1 MAKTAVSIT
10 KVQAISKRLGEL
22 VIAWAREEHTGQLL
36 YILELQPEQRGKLC
50 GCVCISCASPLT
62 AVNAAKTEWT
72 VRPHFRHHA
81 GTESHSCGVLS
92 ARAALIA
99 ALHEG
104 DMIVLPMSRRSVEFL
119 GLSGKV
125 YETWIELPREKVQI
139 KEVHFSDNVTAAIV
153 LSDGRRLEVQVTGT
167 TDQDADGGITPRI
180 IITVDDPNLATMSP
194 DELRARLVPMIE
206 AGQWCGH
213 WPQPELDAQKLED
226 AKRLAI
232 ESLDW
237 DNSPTSMQAADRR
250 ESLLHKEVKAILD
263 EARSLTIPG
272 WDLNVVSQKGQ
283 VFRHREPFKR
293 VALKSTVLEHRLGR
307 IVPDVVATLPND
319 SELLIEVTV
328 TNHITDERLERI
340 KQVNLPT
347 LEIDFSHMGG
357 IVNRERLRRLVLD
370 EATGKR
376 WLHHPLMNQHLAG
389 LHYRARPVPVDQDL
403 FEPTIR
409 DIRLRTPQEWAQ
421 QYLKAVCEHA
431 AVRWTEVT
439 GSEAEDHQ
447 ERVRE
452 ALAAVE
458 IAGGALRVYGHRIAL
473 DTRLYDHGHTVLER
487 LLSIQ
492 QDKGIGYLYDN
503 GWQVVNTMM
512 TDNGD
517 SAKSWHTLYLIAIST
532 YKPKMTPKQQTKYQ
546 SWRSEVIASVNR
558 GEVTYL
564 RNTQFD
570 DLFKLLFPEMAD
582 SLVKPFGKRPQA
594 MATQSSGAPKKPLSI
609 FPIEA
614 FQRDDLSWIWAVS
627 ADERVQRAED
637 ESVRARHAGVDVK
650 ENGILFHLLRSH
662 HAEQPSRYAA
672 RIARQISITQAEIL
686 RYLHSEGYIKQSGTH
701 ES

>member
-1 MAKTAVSIT
+1 MAKITVSVAKT
-10 KVQAISKRLGEL
+10 ETSGKRLAEL
-22 VIAWAREEHTGQLL
+22 VIAWAREELTGQLL
-36 YILELQPEQRGKLC
+36 YILELQPQQRGKLC

-62 AVNAAKTEWT
+62 AVNAAKAEWT

-125 YETWIELPREKVQI
+125 YETWIEHPREKVQI
-139 KEVHFSDNVTAAIV
+139 NEVHFSDNVTAAIV

-167 TDQDADGGITPRI
+167 TDHDADGGVTPRI
-180 IITVDDPNLATMSP
+180 VITVDDPDLATMSP

-213 WPQPELDAQKLED
+213 WPHPELDAQRLEE

-237 DNSPTSMQAADRR
+237 DDSPTSMQGADRR

-272 WDLNVVSQKGQ
+272 WDLNVVSLKGQ
-283 VFRHREPFKR
+283 VFGRREPFKR
-293 VALKSTVLEHRLGR
+293 VALKSTVLEHRLGQ
-307 IVPDVVATLPND
+307 IVPDVVATLLDN

-328 TNHITDERLERI
+328 TNHITEERLERI

-370 EATGKR
+370 EVTGKR
-376 WLHHPLMNQHLAG
+376 WLHHPLMHQHLAD
-389 LHYRARPVPVDQDL
+389 LNYQARPVPVDQDL

-409 DIRLRTPQEWAQ
+409 DIRSRPPQEWAQ

-439 GSEAEDHQ
+439 GSDTEEHQ
-447 ERVRE
+447 ERIRE

-458 IAGGALRVYGHRIAL
+458 VAGDALRVYGHRIAL

-492 QDKGIGYLYDN
+492 QDRGVGYLYDN

-517 SAKSWHTLYLIAIST
+517 PAKSWHTLYLIAIST
-532 YKPKMTPKQQTKYQ
+532 YRPKMTPKQQAKYQ

-582 SLVKPFGKRPQA
+582 SLTKPFGKRTQEI
-594 MATQSSGAPKKPLSI
+594 ATRSSGTAKKPLSI
-609 FPIEA
+609 LPVEA
-614 FQRDDLSWIWAVS
+614 FQKHDVSWTWALS

-637 ESVRARHAGVDVK
+637 ESVRARHAGVDI
-650 ENGILFHLLRSH
+650 EDDGILFHLLRSH

-686 RYLHSEGYIKQSGTH
+686 KYLHSERYIKQSGDA
-701 ES
+701 